1 MAIWASRKAVAELAF
16 RLGELDSE
24 VRTLKTAHKHLELE
38 WEELYDK
45 VRRQMSR
52 MSKRY
57 AVDKKENGEDLGAEP
72 VTDEYSHLD
81 PVSRSIM
88 IRRARGVKPQ

>member
-1 MAIWASRKAVAELAF
+1 MKLFADQKAIAELAF

-24 VRTLKTAHKHLELE
+24 VRTLKTGQKHLELE

-57 AVDKKENGEDLGAEP
+57 AVDKKENGEDLP
-72 VTDEYSHLD
+72 VESVDDHLSHLD

-88 IRRARGVKPQ
+88 MRRERGGKPK